1 MKVDLHISELLFD
14 HDCVIVPAFGGFL
27 ASYQHAVI
35 HPTRHTFSPPSKK
48 IAFNIFLNHNDGLL
62 AHRIAGEA
70 GVSYTEAL
78 REIGLFVTHCQEEL
92 HEGKKIILEQIGT
105 LYFDKE
111 KNLQFEAIKNINYL
125 RDAFGCDTV
134 QFLPVKRKG
143 QQPVEHRQLKGS
155 GSLRASEKPEQ
166 VPLKISVRSGKK
178 TLPIVIVSG
187 ALIWFVLNIYF
198 IAPNQFNFG
207 ALNPFAPKSNTEI
220 TNKAAQPAS
229 KQHATIQ
236 PSMIETTLAVPPNGL
251 ENTVAVS
258 SKESFES
265 EPAAAPKENVI
276 PSNEHKNFFIIGG
289 AFRFRENADAFV
301 KTLQA
306 DGFENAQIL
315 DTTRRLKMVC
325 FNGYSSFEEASTEWN
340 RLTAMNKSA
349 WIYAR

>member
-1 MKVDLHISELLFD
+1 MKVDLHISELLLD

-62 AHRIAGEA
+62 AHHIAGQA
-70 GVSYTEAL
+70 NVSYTDAV
-78 REIGLFVTHCQEEL
+78 REIGFFVTHCQEEL

-111 KNLQFEAIKNINYL
+111 KNLQFEAFKNINYL

-143 QQPVEHRQLKGS
+143 QQPVEQWQLKGS
-155 GSLRASEKPEQ
+155 DSLRASEKPEQ
-166 VPLKISVRSGKK
+166 VPLKISVRSEKK
-178 TLPIVIVSG
+178 TLPIVIVTG
-187 ALIWFVLNIYF
+187 ALIWFVLNLYF
-198 IAPNQFNFG
+198 ISPKQLNLS
-207 ALNPFAPKSNTEI
+207 ALNPFAPKKNTEI
-220 TNKAAQPAS
+220 VNKVTQPAG
-229 KQHATIQ
+229 KQQATIQ
-236 PSMIETTLAVPPNGL
+236 PSIIETTLAVPANAL

-258 SKESFES
+258 SKESLEIM
-265 EPAAAPKENVI
+265 PAVAPVMNAIPTIEN
-276 PSNEHKNFFIIGG
+276 KKFFIVGG
-289 AFRFRENADAFV
+289 AFQFRENAVAFV

-315 DTTRRLKMVC
+315 DSTRRLKMVC
-325 FNGYSSFEEASTEWN
+325 FNGYSSFEKASTELN
-340 RLTAMNKSA
+340 RLTTMGKSA